1 MKKNNIHTSE
11 KTLMTANYIVLFIV
25 GLIALYPTL
34 FILVSSLSSGNA
46 VARGSVFLWPVD
58 FTFSAYKVI
67 LTDLTF
73 WKSYGNT
80 LFYMFFGTLFS
91 MFISILAAY
100 ALSKKRLR
108 LRRLFNFLLAF
119 TIWFD
124 PGIVPKYLNFKQ
136 LGLEN
141 NRVGIVIGFGV
152 LAFNIIILRSYF
164 ESVPQSLDEA
174 AYIDGASQFTILY
187 KIYLPLSKAALAT
200 VTLFYAISRW
210 NGYFWTMIL
219 IKDINKIPLQ
229 VYLRRII
236 VERDALMSDQGILT
250 NAAHSPDTIIYAT
263 IIAALIPII
272 IIYPFI
278 QKYFEK
284 GIMLGGVKE

>member
-1 MKKNNIHTSE
+1 MKNKHLSDKNVTRISY
-11 KTLMTANYIVLFIV
+11 LLLSITAIVT
-25 GLIALYPTL
+25 LYPTI
-34 FILVSSLSSGNA
+34 FIVASSLSSGAA
-46 VARGSVFLWPVD
+46 VAKGSVFLWPVE
-58 FTFSAYKVI
+58 FTVSAYKVI
-67 LTDLTF
+67 LADLTF

-80 LFYMFFGTLFS
+80 MYYMFFGTIFS
-91 MFISILAAY
+91 MIIAISSAY
-100 ALSKKRLR
+100 SLSKRDLKF
-108 LRRLFNFLLAF
+108 RRLFNFMLAF

-124 PGIVPKYLNFKQ
+124 PGIIPKYLNYKA

-141 NRVGIVIGFGV
+141 NRIGIVIGFGV
-152 LAFNIIILRSYF
+152 LAFNIIILRNYF
-164 ESVPQSLDEA
+164 ESVPDSLDEA
-174 AYIDGASQFTILY
+174 AYIDGANQFKILY
-187 KIYLPLSKAALAT
+187 LIYMPLSKAAIAT

-219 IKDINKIPLQ
+219 IKDVNKMPLQ

-236 VERDALMSDQGILT
+236 IERDALMSDQGIT
-250 NAAHSPDTIIYAT
+250 MSTVHSPDTIIYAT
-263 IIAALIPII
+263 IICALIPII